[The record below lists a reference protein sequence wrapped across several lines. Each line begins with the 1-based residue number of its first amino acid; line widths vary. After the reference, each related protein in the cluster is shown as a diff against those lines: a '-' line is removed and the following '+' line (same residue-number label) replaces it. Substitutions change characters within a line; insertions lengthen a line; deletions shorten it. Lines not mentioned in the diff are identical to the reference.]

1 MNSPYPLAPKPKRP
15 RRWWWLL
22 FVLLVAGG
30 AYYMQHKP
38 ATKEVG
44 GKRAQAPVT
53 VATVT
58 RKDVPVY
65 LTGLGTIQAYNT
77 VTVRTQV
84 DGQLIDVRFREGQE
98 VKAGEVLAQVDPRT
112 LQAQYDQAVANKA
125 RDAAALAN
133 AQLDYKRYENLGT
146 SIAKQ
151 VVDTQRSTV
160 KQLHA
165 TVLADEAAIQNIKTQ
180 LGYTTILSPISGR
193 TGIRQVDKGNVVHPG
208 DTNGIVVVTQV
219 APISVIFSLPQQN
232 LEAINAEMAT
242 HKLQVEALASDNIK
256 VLDTGK
262 LELIDNQIDQTT
274 GTIRLKA
281 TLPNAKRLLW
291 PGAFTN
297 VRLLLNTR
305 LQAQTVPTVAVQHG
319 PQGAYVFVLHAET
332 KRVSVQPVTIAM
344 TAGTDSVIEEPLPEG
359 TQVVTDGMAKLQDGS
374 NVTLAT
380 PKAES
385 PGESADTKT
394 DSKTE
399 EAPAVHGGDSKRGH
413 KSHAPAK
420 EAGNRE

>member
-1 MNSPYPLAPKPKRP
+1 MNSPYPLTTKPQRS

-22 FVLLVAGG
+22 LLLLVAGG
-30 AYYMQHKP
+30 AYYLLHKP
-38 ATKEVG
+38 ATKEAG
-44 GKRAQAPVT
+44 PKRAQAPVT
-53 VATVT
+53 VATVS

-84 DGQLIDVRFREGQE
+84 DGQLVDVHFREGQE
-98 VKAGEVLAQVDPRT
+98 VKAGDVLAQIDSRT
-112 LQAQYDQAVANKA
+112 LQAQYDQAIANKA
-125 RDAAALAN
+125 RDVAALAN

-160 KQLHA
+160 KQLQA
-165 TVLADEAAIQNIKTQ
+165 TVSADEAAIKNIKTQ
-180 LGYTTILSPISGR
+180 LGYTTIVSPISGR

-219 APISVIFSLPQQN
+219 SPISVIFSLPQQN
-232 LEAINAEMAT
+232 LEAINTELAT
-242 HKLQVEALASDNIK
+242 HKLQVEALASDNVK

-262 LELIDNQIDQTT
+262 LELVDNQIDQTT

-305 LQAQTVPTVAVQHG
+305 PHMQTVPTVAVQHG
-319 PQGAYVFVLHAET
+319 PQGAYVFVLRAESNS
-332 KRVSVQPVTIAM
+332 VSVQPVTIAL
-344 TAGTDSVIEEPLPEG
+344 TVGTESVIEDPLPEG

-374 NVTLAT
+374 KVTLAT
-380 PKAES
+380 PKTES
-385 PGESADTKT
+385 SSGSV
-394 DSKTE
+394 
-399 EAPAVHGGDSKRGH
+399 EAPDAAKTQDVHPHKKDGRNRG
-413 KSHAPAK
+413 
-420 EAGNRE
+420 